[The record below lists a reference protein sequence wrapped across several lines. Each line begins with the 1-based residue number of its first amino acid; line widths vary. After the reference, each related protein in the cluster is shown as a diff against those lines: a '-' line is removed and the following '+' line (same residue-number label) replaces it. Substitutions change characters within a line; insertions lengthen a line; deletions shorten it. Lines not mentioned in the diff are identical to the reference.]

1 MYISIHSQ
9 LVHTLRNMHSQKGAH
24 VHTCTHTLTYTHGG
38 REGGREREGLCID
51 LDGVNFS
58 SGPFLQHAA
67 DERIR
72 LEELRKKVKKK
83 IKIVV

>member
-1 MYISIHSQ
+1 ME
-9 LVHTLRNMHSQKGAH
+9 
-24 VHTCTHTLTYTHGG
+24 GG
-38 REGGREREGLCID
+38 REGERGPLHRFGWSND
-51 LDGVNFS
+51 FS

-83 IKIVV
+83 NCCLNLWT